1 MRLTSIKLA
10 GFKSFVDP
18 TKVEL
23 RSQLTAI
30 VGPNGCGKSNIID
43 AVRWVM
49 GESSAKQLRG
59 ESLVDVIFNGS
70 THRAPISQASIEL
83 NFDNHDGQL
92 NGEYA
97 AYSEITVRRQ
107 VSRDSQSY
115 YSLNGSRCR
124 RKDITDLFLGTG
136 LGPRS
141 YAIIEQGTISRLVE
155 AKPDELRIF
164 LEEAAGISKY
174 KERRKETETR
184 LTHTK
189 DNLARL
195 HDISEELAKQIQHLD
210 RQAKSAERF
219 KALKSEERRV
229 KAELLWVK
237 SQTLQ
242 TAWQQ
247 KRHDIDQQHDRF
259 IGLQSQQA
267 ILEAS
272 VHEQLAQQQEA
283 QSELNQIQQH
293 YMEQGAQVARLE
305 QSINH
310 HQQRHLHIQE
320 DLRQLDA
327 QTEQQAQLKQ
337 RDEERLQSL
346 MIEQQDLQPLIAE
359 QQQALIIAN
368 EALQSIEQQ
377 AQTCQST
384 WDRISHALVA
394 ASQLA
399 QQKQHELQQVEQKH
413 QHILQQQQ
421 TWQQDQLRYQDD
433 LAAMMLQMD
442 EPEAIL
448 LQEQLQQ
455 AEAALADSQQRIQQQ
470 RQHLSEAR
478 GTLQHSQQQLHAQQ
492 AELTALETYQQQ
504 ALAKT
509 AVSKTQLSGTLQ
521 HAKPLVE
528 SLRVETGF
536 ETAVESVLNHWL
548 KAWCLEGMDVS
559 HISLAN
565 PHSLIDITL
574 PARLPEAMACPWGEA
589 LADKVQ
595 GPAAIM
601 ALLANVYVCD
611 LATLQQHYHELTQ
624 PITLVSHDGCVLK
637 PGLLQ
642 QATTEPAQQGML
654 ERQKQMQALAL
665 RIDYS
670 LDQLHQHQTIIGH
683 HETQL
688 AEVEQAHQQLQQH
701 WQQLSRQVHQQQSQM
716 QIRLAKQQ
724 QLQDRLQGVSHQL
737 AQAVIDLDALD
748 QKHHTVRDTWQ
759 EALAALNTLNAERDQ
774 ALAERN
780 LQQQQVQHSR
790 SHHQALQQ
798 RLHQLTLQEQRLQ
811 AERTALQQQYQRVA
825 EQLQQYQLRH
835 QQLQQLRDEALAP
848 ISDWQVEL
856 ESILTQR
863 FQQEQ
868 VLQTAK
874 ISVHTLI
881 EGFRHIEQQK
891 RDIEQLIEQ
900 HRSALDEL
908 RLQAEAL
915 HSRWQSLE
923 EQRQTDEIAQQNI
936 QAVEL
941 DENALQQQLDE
952 LAQKIQRL
960 GLVNLTA
967 IEEFETQS
975 ARKVYLDQQ
984 QQDLS
989 DAIQILENA
998 IRTIDRETKTRFQDT
1013 FDQVNQNFQTL
1024 FPTVFAGGKA
1034 YLELTGDDL
1043 LNTGVAIFAQPV
1055 GKRNSTIHLLSG
1067 GEKALTAVAL
1077 VFAIFQINPAPFCM
1091 LDEVDAPLDDSNVAR
1106 FCQLV
1111 KVMADKTQ
1119 FIMVTHNKVAME
1131 MAHQLMGITMQE
1143 PGVSRLVAVDMND
1156 ALAMINS

>member
-18 TKVEL
+18 TKVEF

-83 NFDNHDGQL
+83 HFDNSDGQL
-92 NGEYA
+92 SGEYA
-97 AYSEITVRRQ
+97 AYSDITVRRQ
-107 VSRDSQSY
+107 VSRDGQSY

-174 KERRKETETR
+174 KERRKETEVR

-195 HDISEELAKQIQHLD
+195 HDIGEELSKQIQHLD

-219 KALKSEERRV
+219 KTLKSEERRV

-242 TAWQQ
+242 NAWLQ
-247 KRHDIDQQHDRF
+247 KRQDIDQEHDRF
-259 IGLQSQQA
+259 VGLQSQLA
-267 ILEAS
+267 VLEAG
-272 VHEQLAQQQEA
+272 VHERLERQQQA
-283 QSELNQIQQH
+283 QSELTLIQQQ

-310 HQQRHLHIQE
+310 HQQRHVQIQE
-320 DLRQLDA
+320 DLRQLSL
-327 QTEQQAQLKQ
+327 QTEQQSQLKQ
-337 RDEERLQSL
+337 RDEQRLQAL
-346 MIEQQDLQPLIAE
+346 MQEEQDIQPKLNE
-359 QQQALIIAN
+359 QQQALIIAS
-368 EALQSIEQQ
+368 EALDEIEQQ
-377 AQTCQST
+377 ASRCQST

-399 QQKQHELQQVEQKH
+399 QQKQHELQQVEHKH
-413 QHILQQQQ
+413 QHLLQQQQ
-421 TWQQDQLRYQDD
+421 SWQQDQLRFQDD
-433 LAAMMLQMD
+433 LASLMLQMD
-442 EPEAIL
+442 EPEAMV

-455 AEAALADSQQRIQQQ
+455 AEETLADSQQRIQTQ
-470 RQHLSEAR
+470 RQHLSHTR
-478 GTLQHSQQQLHAQQ
+478 GLLQQSQQRLNAEQ
-492 AELTALETYQQQ
+492 AELTALDTYQKQ

-509 AVSKTQLSGTLQ
+509 PSSKIPAALEE
-521 HAKPLVE
+521 AKPLLEYLHVE
-528 SLRVETGF
+528 AGF
-536 ETAVESVLNHWL
+536 EAAVESVLNHWL
-548 KAWCLEGMDVS
+548 KALCVDSVDAS
-559 HISLAN
+559 QIVLAN
-565 PHSLIDITL
+565 PHSVLDLSKTPIVPTL
-574 PARLPEAMACPWGEA
+574 VACPFGDA
-589 LADKVQ
+589 LANKVQ

-601 ALLANVYVCD
+601 PLFANVYVCELSD
-611 LATLQQHYHELTQ
+611 LQHYYAELTQ
-624 PITLVSHDGCVLK
+624 PITLVSREGVVLK

-642 QATTEPAQQGML
+642 QTTTDLAPQGML
-654 ERQKQMQALAL
+654 ERQKQMQQLGF
-665 RIDYS
+665 RIDHS
-670 LDQLHQHQTIIGH
+670 LEQCQQQQEEIRLN
-683 HETQL
+683 ETQL
-688 AEVEQAHQQLQQH
+688 AEYEQAHQQLQQH
-701 WQQLSRQVHQQQSQM
+701 WQQLSRQVHQQQSQL

-724 QLQDRLQGVSHQL
+724 QLQDRLQGTQQQL
-737 AQAVIDLDALD
+737 TQAVLDLAALD
-748 QKHHTVRDTWQ
+748 QKHHTLRDTWQ
-759 EALAALNTLNAERDQ
+759 EALTALNSLNAERDD
-774 ALAERN
+774 ALEQRN
-780 LQQQQVQHSR
+780 SQQQQLQHSR
-790 SHHQALQQ
+790 SQHQTLQQ
-798 RLHQLTLQEQRLQ
+798 RLHQLTLQQQRLQ
-811 AERTALQQQYQRVA
+811 SEQSALRQQVQRIE
-825 EQLQQYQLRH
+825 EQLQHYQQRQRQR
-835 QQLQQLRDEALAP
+835 QQLAVEVLEP
-848 ISDWQVEL
+848 IEEWQITL
-856 ESILTQR
+856 EHTLTQR
-863 FQQEQ
+863 FQQEH
-868 VLQTAK
+868 VLQDAK
-874 ISVHTLI
+874 IQVHALI
-881 EGFRHIEQQK
+881 EGFRQIEQQK
-891 RDIEQLIEQ
+891 RDLEQQLERQ
-900 HRSALDEL
+900 RSALDNL
-908 RLQAEAL
+908 RLNAESL
-915 HSRWQSLE
+915 HSRFLSLE
-923 EQRQTDEIAQQNI
+923 EQRQSEDIAQQDI
-936 QAVEL
+936 QGVEL
-941 DENALQQQLDE
+941 DETALQQQLDD

-975 ARKVYLDQQ
+975 ARKLYLDQQ

-989 DAIQILENA
+989 DAIQTLENA
-998 IRTIDRETKTRFQDT
+998 MRTIDRETKTRFQET
-1013 FDQVNQNFQTL
+1013 FDQVNHNFQTL

-1111 KVMADKTQ
+1111 KVMTDKTQ

-1131 MAHQLMGITMQE
+1131 MAHQLMGVTMQE

-1156 ALAMINS
+1156 AMAMIGE

>member
-83 NFDNHDGQL
+83 HFDNSDGQL
-92 NGEYA
+92 SGEYA
-97 AYSEITVRRQ
+97 AYGEITVRRQ
-107 VSRDSQSY
+107 VSRDGQSY

-174 KERRKETETR
+174 KERRKETEVR

-195 HDISEELAKQIQHLD
+195 HDIGEELSKQIQHLD

-219 KALKSEERRV
+219 KSLKTEERRV

-242 TAWQQ
+242 NAWQL
-247 KRHDIDQQHDRF
+247 KRQEIEQEQDHF
-259 IGLQSQQA
+259 VGLQSQLA
-267 ILEAS
+267 VLEAS
-272 VHEQLAQQQEA
+272 VHDKLELQQQA
-283 QSELNQIQQH
+283 QSELTLIQQQ
-293 YMEQGAQVARLE
+293 YIEQGAQVARLE

-310 HQQRHLHIQE
+310 HQQRHVQIQE
-320 DLRQLDA
+320 DLRQLSL
-327 QTEQQAQLKQ
+327 QTEQQTQLKQ
-337 RDEERLQSL
+337 RDQTRLEVL
-346 MIEQQDLQPLIAE
+346 RLEQQDLQPQLDE
-359 QQQALIIAN
+359 QHQALIIAN
-368 EALQSIEQQ
+368 EALESIEQQ
-377 AQTCQST
+377 AASYQSM
-384 WDRISHALVA
+384 WDRISHALVS

-399 QQKQHELQQVEQKH
+399 QQKQHELQQVEHKH

-421 TWQQDQLRYQDD
+421 SWQQDQLRYQDD
-433 LAAMMLQMD
+433 LARLMLQMD
-442 EPEAIL
+442 EPEAVL

-455 AEAALADSQQRIQQQ
+455 AEETLADSQQRIQAQ
-470 RQHLSEAR
+470 RQHLSQTR
-478 GTLQHSQQQLHAQQ
+478 GLLQQSQQRLNTEQ
-492 AELTALETYQQQ
+492 AEFTALETYQKQ

-509 AVSKTQLSGTLQ
+509 SSTKAPAALQ
-521 HAKPLVE
+521 GAKPLLE
-528 SLRVETGF
+528 YLRVEVGF
-536 ETAVESVLNHWL
+536 EAAVESVLNHWL
-548 KAWCLEGMDVS
+548 KALCVD
-559 HISLAN
+559 HIDTNQIASAN
-565 PHSLIDITL
+565 PHSVLDLSKTPIVPTSI
-574 PARLPEAMACPWGEA
+574 ACPLGEA

-601 ALLANVYVCD
+601 PLFSNVYVCQLSD
-611 LATLQQHYHELTQ
+611 LQHYYAELTQ
-624 PITLVSHDGCVLK
+624 PITLVSHEGVVLK

-642 QATTEPAQQGML
+642 HATTDLAPQGML
-654 ERQKQMQALAL
+654 ERQKQMQQLSL
-665 RIDYS
+665 SIDHS
-670 LDQLHQHQTIIGH
+670 LDLLQQQQEEIRR

-688 AEVEQAHQQLQQH
+688 AEYEQAHQQLQQH

-724 QLQDRLQGVSHQL
+724 QLQDRLQGTQQQL
-737 AQAVIDLDALD
+737 SQAVLDLEALD
-748 QKHHTVRDTWQ
+748 QKHHSLRDTWQ
-759 EALAALNTLNAERDQ
+759 EALTALNNLNTERDL
-774 ALAERN
+774 ALEQRN
-780 LQQQQVQHSR
+780 HQQQQLQQSR
-790 SHHQALQQ
+790 SQHQTLQQ
-798 RLHQLTLQEQRLQ
+798 SLHQLTLQQQRLQ
-811 AERTALQQQYQRVA
+811 SEHTALSQQVQRIE
-825 EQLQQYQLRH
+825 EQLQHHQQRH
-835 QQLQQLRDEALAP
+835 TQLQQLAFEVLEPIAEWQITLEHTLA
-848 ISDWQVEL
+848 
-856 ESILTQR
+856 QR
-863 FQQEQ
+863 FLQEQ
-868 VLQTAK
+868 ALQDAK
-874 ISVHTLI
+874 IQVHTLI
-881 EGFRHIEQQK
+881 ENFRQIEQQK
-891 RDIEQLIEQ
+891 RDIEQQL
-900 HRSALDEL
+900 EL
-908 RLQAEAL
+908 RRSSLDSLRLNAESL
-915 HSRWQSLE
+915 HSRFLLLE
-923 EQRQTDEIAQQNI
+923 EQRQAEEIAQQDI
-936 QAVEL
+936 QRVDC
-941 DENALQQQLDE
+941 DETTLQQQLDD

-989 DAIQILENA
+989 DAIQTLENA
-998 IRTIDRETKTRFQDT
+998 IRTIDRETKTRFQET
-1013 FDQVNQNFQTL
+1013 FDQVNHNFQTL

-1111 KVMADKTQ
+1111 KVMTDKTQ

-1131 MAHQLMGITMQE
+1131 MAHQLMGVTMQE

-1156 ALAMINS
+1156 AMAMIGE